1 MLKRNQFVVFDLEK
15 FQNDLFQPAKDM
27 LSPNENGKSDALP
40 RKKIVD
46 LYTRCRAQNRLTA
59 TAYKALCD
67 RNKFVKLAALDLM
80 TTFVDERS
88 IDHLFKALEDEEDVT
103 IRQKIAEA
111 IDTIEAKMKKAYTG
125 QTRISISNTINYGH

>member
-1 MLKRNQFVVFDLEK
+1 MFDLEK

-27 LSPNENGKSDALP
+27 LTQNEDCKTDSLP
-40 RKKIVD
+40 RKKIID
-46 LYTRCRAQNRLTA
+46 LYSRCRAQNRLTT

-88 IDHLFKALEDEEDVT
+88 IDYLFKALEDEEDVT
-103 IRQKIAEA
+103 IRQKIAET
-111 IDTIEAKMKKAYTG
+111 IDTIEAKMKRSYSPQSVSKTIKY
-125 QTRISISNTINYGH
+125 IS

>member
-1 MLKRNQFVVFDLEK
+1 MFDLEK
-15 FQNDLFQPAKDM
+15 FQNDLFQPAQDM
-27 LSPNENGKSDALP
+27 LSQNGRGKTDSLP

-46 LYTRCRAQNRLTA
+46 LYKRCRAQNRLTA

-88 IDHLFKALEDEEDVT
+88 IDYLFKALEDEEDVT
-103 IRQKIAEA
+103 IRQKIAET
-111 IDTIEAKMKKAYTG
+111 IDAIEAKIKKTYSG
-125 QTRISISNTINYGH
+125 QAQISVSKTINYG